1 MLGANLGCFSLGD
14 VSVIRAR
21 KVYTSARIY
30 EWKFGKG
37 EWKLPF
43 ASPTGRVDILGFV
56 IIFEEKKELTSMFYS
71 LQKQRKHRS
80 VGLKC
85 H

>member
-1 MLGANLGCFSLGD
+1 MEGLP
-14 VSVIRAR
+14 SVIPKWIEVVLNSRAR
-21 KVYTSARIY
+21 KLYTSARIY

-43 ASPTGRVDILGFV
+43 ASPTVRVEFFSFV
-56 IIFEEKKELTSMFYS
+56 IIFEECFTACKSNANTVNKD
-71 LQKQRKHRS
+71 RS